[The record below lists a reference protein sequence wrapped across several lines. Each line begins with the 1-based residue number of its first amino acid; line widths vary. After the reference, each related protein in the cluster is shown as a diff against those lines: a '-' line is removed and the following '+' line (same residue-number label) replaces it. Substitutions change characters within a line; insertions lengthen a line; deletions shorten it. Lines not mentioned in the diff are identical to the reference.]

1 MKRKVVFIVDVLA
14 VIAIVFGVI
23 FLINTF
29 KSSNNKTVN
38 VKFESFNL
46 YEGFF
51 KQLKTFPE
59 KYDVLLSSSFGL
71 DDEAKKSIT
80 EHPEEWLAYNL
91 FVTVDNRNNYDV
103 LLEKFHNPKQGR
115 DNVYVGEMLE
125 SIQIVSNGA
134 PAVAFTTVLVHNGE
148 LSDAECE
155 ELVKTKKIT
164 LGFSKYTDDF
174 DEIDNAQI
182 KKTRVKF

>member
-1 MKRKVVFIVDVLA
+1 MKRKVIFIVDIIS
-14 VIAIVFGVI
+14 VIAIIVGSVI
-23 FLINTF
+23 LINTF

-38 VKFESFNL
+38 VTFNSFNL

-59 KYDVLLSSSFGL
+59 KYDELLTSSFGL
-71 DDEAKKSIT
+71 SEEEKKSIT
-80 EHPEEWLAYNL
+80 QHPEDWLAYNI
-91 FVTVDNRNNYDV
+91 FVSVDNRNNYDI
-103 LLEKFHNPKQGR
+103 LLDKFNNPKQGK
-115 DNVYVGEMLE
+115 DGVFVGEMLD

-174 DEIDNAQI
+174 GEIGNEQI